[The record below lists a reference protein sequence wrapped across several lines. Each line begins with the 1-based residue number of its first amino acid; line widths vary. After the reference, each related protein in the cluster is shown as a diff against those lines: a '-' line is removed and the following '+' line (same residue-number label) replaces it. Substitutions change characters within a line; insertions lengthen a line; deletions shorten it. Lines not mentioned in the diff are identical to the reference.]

1 MRKHRGKPPDERFLA
16 VGERHL
22 AKLDGRNTGLRDL
35 CGRGAEG
42 REVRREF
49 PRGDLLRGA
58 ATSRTA
64 QRAVRASR
72 TVRAADPS
80 RLLGRRRFVFPLFR
94 ERMQRRDLERLV
106 AQHERLQHS
115 SASAHE
121 RPVHPTVLLAP
132 RGQVMLFHVD
142 AAVGLPHGHR
152 PVVLAAHHDALDE
165 RLAAYVRLQ
174 RTVLGERPRQVAL
187 LLGHARPFS
196 RAGTGSRRSSCL
208 RGSCRGCRARR
219 RP

>member
-1 MRKHRGKPPDERFLA
+1 
-16 VGERHL
+16 
-22 AKLDGRNTGLRDL
+22 
-35 CGRGAEG
+35 
-42 REVRREF
+42 
-49 PRGDLLRGA
+49 
-58 ATSRTA
+58 
-64 QRAVRASR
+64 
-72 TVRAADPS
+72 
-80 RLLGRRRFVFPLFR
+80 
-94 ERMQRRDLERLV
+94 
-106 AQHERLQHS
+106 
-115 SASAHE
+115 
-121 RPVHPTVLLAP
+121 
-132 RGQVMLFHVD
+132 MLFHVD

-208 RGSCRGCRARR
+208 RDSCRGCRARP